1 QIGWLAS
8 IDPDPLDEITYTIE
22 FYSDK
27 NLTSTITK
35 INTIQKS
42 HLSPYAGTYQRISNW
57 DRVSTL
63 QNKNS
68 FLYYCE
74 GLKYILPKNKNE
86 IIIQLNLYPEF
97 KQLPENNKI
106 YYQVRAIDKN
116 ALKSESSLHKSFYLN
131 TKNEAPG
138 KISQM
143 VFPADSQIVK
153 SKEFSLFWKAASD
166 KDPGNSEESIIYHIQ
181 IQKENGKIIN
191 DSTSAGMTHWQLPF
205 SAEENA
211 KYNYKIR
218 AIDAYGAASEWSKT
232 FTFWVDAEVEA
243 PQLQEEYLSINDTTI
258 FSEAYPVIR
267 WTNIKNVDPGSNNA
281 PLKAEISINFPDQ
294 DDERIY
300 LQDISSNYSFQDSLP
315 FYDNSWGYFKIR
327 IIRSDSIYSDWSNT
341 IRFGNDFYPES
352 PSSFN
357 IISPVLGQDTLN
369 TLPVFKWSAS
379 EDPDLNDELMYT
391 IYISEDSTFY
401 DDVIIIDAIYDTEYQ
416 LDFDEELYEGSR
428 YFWKISVED
437 KQGNRAWGSQSDYI
451 PWWFNV
457 GEVYDDD
464 TQKYN
469 DG

>member
-1 QIGWLAS
+1 GLSEWSQPSDFYYNREEDAPYWLNPLIRPEKGNVFRDSTVLISWQGLEDNDFNDVSDSMLYTIQLTTDTLISNMFTHYLKKPHLLVETSSMLENALYFYRIQGIDRRDLHSQWTDWYPFFINLINEQASAPQLFFPDNQQILPALGQIGWLAS
-8 IDPDPLDEITYTIE
+8 IDPDPLDKVTYTIE
-22 FYSDK
+22 FYSDED
-27 NLTSTITK
+27 LTSTITK

-68 FLYYCE
+68 FLYYRE
-74 GLKYILPKNKNE
+74 GLKYILPNKKNE

-116 ALKSESSLHKSFYLN
+116 ALKSENSLHKSFYLN

-166 KDPGNSEESIIYHIQ
+166 KDPGNSEESITYHIQ
-181 IQKENGKIIN
+181 IKKENGKIIN

-243 PQLQEEYLSINDTTI
+243 PQLQEE
-258 FSEAYPVIR
+258 
-267 WTNIKNVDPGSNNA
+267 
-281 PLKAEISINFPDQ
+281 
-294 DDERIY
+294 
-300 LQDISSNYSFQDSLP
+300 
-315 FYDNSWGYFKIR
+315 
-327 IIRSDSIYSDWSNT
+327 
-341 IRFGNDFYPES
+341 
-352 PSSFN
+352 
-357 IISPVLGQDTLN
+357 
-369 TLPVFKWSAS
+369 
-379 EDPDLNDELMYT
+379 
-391 IYISEDSTFY
+391 
-401 DDVIIIDAIYDTEYQ
+401 
-416 LDFDEELYEGSR
+416 
-428 YFWKISVED
+428 
-437 KQGNRAWGSQSDYI
+437 
-451 PWWFNV
+451 
-457 GEVYDDD
+457 
-464 TQKYN
+464 
-469 DG
+469 